1 MQAKRAPFHV
11 TAADCGDFSQ
21 TSPVLLSRT
30 ASLLNAASNTNRC
43 VDGSALSQLGGTP
56 LKSIT
61 PALRTAPTDSPPD
74 TQPTVSSPPSTSAPI
89 EAVRNH
95 GLFIIP
101 SLGNKIKG
109 TSGIARPAYSS
120 ASHNRRRLRRMLKK
134 AVQQGRSE

>member
-11 TAADCGDFSQ
+11 TAAVCGDFSQ

-74 TQPTVSSPPSTSAPI
+74 TQPTVSSPPSVSYT
-89 EAVRNH
+89 H
-95 GLFIIP
+95 
-101 SLGNKIKG
+101 
-109 TSGIARPAYSS
+109 
-120 ASHNRRRLRRMLKK
+120 LRAHETPEHL
-134 AVQQGRSE
+134 V